1 MVKHDDH
8 DHQHNRARKVTRPL
22 MMALAITLVFALVEL
37 FGGLLSGSLA
47 LISDS
52 GHMFTDVIALALSLW
67 AGFIATRMGN
77 ENQTFGLLR
86 VEILVALINGVILG
100 AVSLFIMYE
109 AVLRVYS
116 PQAIDAGVMLIIA
129 IIGLAAN
136 IAGVLIL
143 REDAKENLN
152 VKGAFLHVL
161 GDMLSSIGV
170 IVAALLIYFFG
181 LTIADPII
189 SFAISLIILYGA
201 YRIIKQSV
209 YILLEFAPGEV
220 DIDLMMAE
228 MKKVPGVLAV
238 HDIHVWTLGSG
249 IFALSA
255 HVEVEDRP
263 VSACSCILRD
273 MESLLKDKFNISHTT
288 LQLEYE
294 LCKDDMCVFRQPGGP
309 RQDQP

>member
-1 MVKHDDH
+1 
-8 DHQHNRARKVTRPL
+8 
-22 MMALAITLVFALVEL
+22 
-37 FGGLLSGSLA
+37 
-47 LISDS
+47 
-52 GHMFTDVIALALSLW
+52 
-67 AGFIATRMGN
+67 
-77 ENQTFGLLR
+77 
-86 VEILVALINGVILG
+86 
-100 AVSLFIMYE
+100 
-109 AVLRVYS
+109 
-116 PQAIDAGVMLIIA
+116 
-129 IIGLAAN
+129 
-136 IAGVLIL
+136 
-143 REDAKENLN
+143 
-152 VKGAFLHVL
+152 
-161 GDMLSSIGV
+161 
-170 IVAALLIYFFG
+170 
-181 LTIADPII
+181 
-189 SFAISLIILYGA
+189 
-201 YRIIKQSV
+201 
-209 YILLEFAPGEV
+209 LEFAPGEV